1 MKIASLLREA
11 ADVLWPVACVGCGVS
26 AASLCDACLTRWQP
40 RRFALGEHEQL
51 TALGD
56 YDGDLKSAVL
66 ACKERGSV
74 AATRRLGQAL
84 ADGCPPADAV
94 AIVPPSRAGVR
105 RRGFHCVEWLAGEIA
120 RRRELQI
127 VRMRFTT
134 GAVPGTQKRRSRD
147 ERLSAA
153 RELEPVRRLGR
164 ASDFSGLRVLVVDD
178 VVTTGAT
185 MLAAARAVQDAGAD
199 FVGGAAIA
207 RTVRRSGRNAD

>member
-1 MKIASLLREA
+1 MNIASLLREA
-11 ADVLWPVACVGCGVS
+11 ADVLWPVTCVGCGVS
-26 AASLCDACLTRWQP
+26 ATSLCDGCLGRWRP
-40 RRFALGEHEQL
+40 RRSLLGVQAPL
-51 TALGD
+51 IALGD

-74 AATRRLGQAL
+74 AATRALARSL
-84 ADGCPPADAV
+84 ADGCPAADAV
-94 AIVPPSRAGVR
+94 AVVPPSRAGVR
-105 RRGFHCVEWLAGEIA
+105 RRGFHCVEWLAAEIA
-120 RRRELQI
+120 RRRGLRI

-134 GAVPGTQKRRSRD
+134 GAVPGSQKQRSRD

-164 ASDFSGLRVLVVDD
+164 ASDLSGVRVLVVDD

-185 MLAAARAVQDAGAD
+185 MLAAGRAVQDAGAE

-207 RTVRRSGRNAD
+207 RTLRRSGRTAD